1 MAKKTELQKLKTKLE
16 KVCHDYIRARDSW
29 DKGLAKTGYY
39 NGFCFDCGKY
49 IQSQHFQAGHFHPS
63 GSSGAILRYHPH
75 NIHGQASGCN
85 MAFQQERVKINYTL
99 AMINKYGKNYV
110 EKLGQLKQKTIKAD
124 CIFYQT
130 MIDLYTEGNE
140 KKIIKYL
147 ESL

>member
-1 MAKKTELQKLKTKLE
+1 MDKKTELQKLKTKLE
-16 KVCHDYIRARDSW
+16 KVCHDYIRARDSVMV
-29 DKGLAKTGYY
+29 G
-39 NGFCFDCGKY
+39 GFCGHCFDCGKW
-49 IQSQHFQAGHFHPS
+49 SEGQHFQAGHFHPS

-130 MIDLYTEGNE
+130 MIDLYNEGNE